1 MTNPSR
7 YEQGRP
13 DYHDSLAGVGGA
25 PPAQSALTLRLV
37 LASFGLIAGVVGAI
51 VFLILGPIWFGV
63 LFAVVALTALID
75 IIVVVRGR
83 PAASQGDAR
92 SGTCRPLVEGKLQRV
107 AVRDG
112 AELVIEQ
119 DPEKA

>member
-75 IIVVVRGR
+75 IIVVVRRKSRGE
-83 PAASQGDAR
+83 PG
-92 SGTCRPLVEGKLQRV
+92 
-107 AVRDG
+107 
-112 AELVIEQ
+112 
-119 DPEKA
+119 

>member
-13 DYHDSLAGVGGA
+13 DYHDPLAGVGGA
-25 PPAQSALTLRLV
+25 PPAQSALTLRLI
-37 LASFGLIAGVVGAI
+37 LASFGLLAGVVGAI

-75 IIVVVRGR
+75 IIVVVRR
-83 PAASQGDAR
+83 KAR
-92 SGTCRPLVEGKLQRV
+92 GEPG
-107 AVRDG
+107 
-112 AELVIEQ
+112 
-119 DPEKA
+119 